1 MSYWFLLSSSEESVI
16 MLPHLREF
24 HPEGGQGHLNQ
35 STTSPRGVQAEVAS
49 INSECTR
56 PVPVDVSEDT
66 LMRSDIRNT
75 V

>member
-1 MSYWFLLSSSEESVI
+1 